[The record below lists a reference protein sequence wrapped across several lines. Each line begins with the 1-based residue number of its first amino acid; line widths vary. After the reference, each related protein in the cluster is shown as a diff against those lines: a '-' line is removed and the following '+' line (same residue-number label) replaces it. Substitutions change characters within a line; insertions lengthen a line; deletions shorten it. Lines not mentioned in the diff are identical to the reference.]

1 MKALLFAAGL
11 ISFVLYRSEKIGPNL
26 HGNPKGP
33 YKPNEKIFEDKK
45 ALEQQNSAGLYPNF
59 LLTTN
64 YSPFLHANDT
74 TN

>member
-11 ISFVLYRSEKIGPNL
+11 ISFVLYRSEKMGVNL
-26 HGNPKGP
+26 RGNPKVP
-33 YKPNEKIFEDKK
+33 SKSSEKIFDYKK
-45 ALEQQNSAGLYPNF
+45 NPEQQNTAALYTNYI
-59 LLTTN
+59 LTTN

>member
-11 ISFVLYRSEKIGPNL
+11 ISFVLYRSEKLELNEYR
-26 HGNPKGP
+26 NPKIP
-33 YKPNEKIFEDKK
+33 SKSNEKIFDYKK
-45 ALEQQNSAGLYPNF
+45 TPEHQNTTGLNF
-59 LLTTN
+59 NYILTTN

>member
-11 ISFVLYRSEKIGPNL
+11 ISFVLYRAEKLGPNL
-26 HGNPKGP
+26 HGNQKGP
-33 YKPNEKIFEDKK
+33 YKSNEKIFEGKK
-45 ALEQQNSAGLYPNF
+45 TPDLKNSASLYTNY
-59 LLTTN
+59 LLTAN

>member
-11 ISFVLYRSEKIGPNL
+11 ISFVLYRAEKLGPNPY
-26 HGNPKGP
+26 GNPKVP
-33 YKPNEKIFEDKK
+33 YKSNEKIFEGKK
-45 ALEQQNSAGLYPNF
+45 ALQQQNSASIYTNY